1 MRVWYLAFFS
11 LTQATLEVKSA
22 AEPKQQQQQGVSP
35 NVRELPTRNASPG
48 RTTGLPSTS
57 PKPEDPNL
65 LRHDGE
71 RQNIP
76 FPRLCS
82 AVFGVNGM
90 LLKIVNVP
98 KDATPLTKN
107 KMVRLD

>member
-1 MRVWYLAFFS
+1 
-11 LTQATLEVKSA
+11 VKS
-22 AEPKQQQQQGVSP
+22 AEPKQQQQGFSP
-35 NVRELPTRNASPG
+35 SVREGLAARNVSPG
-48 RTTGLPSTS
+48 RATGLPSTS
-57 PKPEDPNL
+57 PKSDDLNNP

-82 AVFGVNGM
+82 AVFGVNGT

-98 KDATPLTKN
+98 KDAAPLTKN
-107 KMVRLD
+107 KMVRVSSDFSVSFFFIF